1 MNYTKH
7 TPVNY
12 YSQDCEIPI
21 TLNKL
26 AREQMKEKL
35 LHDILIDINIC
46 RLEGWE
52 YKSYLIELRNMLDS
66 FIKEEI

>member
-12 YSQDCEIPI
+12 YSQDCEITI
-21 TLNKL
+21 ALNKL

-52 YKSYLIELRNMLDS
+52 YKSYLIELRNMLDY
-66 FIKEEI
+66 FIKEEL